1 MTLGERTAYA
11 GPVSA
16 IEGIER
22 RLKARLWGDPVRP
35 GDVMIALG
43 AAAIQIAG
51 TYFAARHQPT
61 RRSLDALAFFLLAVG
76 PAGLLIRRRYPVV
89 VLAVAFAST
98 HAYSVIGYGRGPI
111 FASLIVAFFTAIMRG
126 HRFAAMVSLP
136 LGYVSFL
143 WLGWALGRERAPTL
157 AAALGLAAW
166 LLVLFSAAEIRR
178 VRRDRALEA
187 QRTREEEAKR
197 RAGEERMRIA
207 RELHDVLAHNISL
220 INVQAGVALHL
231 IDERPEQARTALAAI
246 KQASK
251 DALREMRSVIDVLRQ
266 VDDEE
271 PRTPTAGLSELDDLV
286 ARAAQAGLPVRTEVE
301 GNARPVPPEVDLA
314 ALRIVQEALTN
325 VRRHAGS
332 ATAMVL
338 VAYGDRD
345 LTVQVDDDGPGGTNA
360 TASGGGK
367 GLIGMRERVA
377 ALGGEI
383 EAGPRPGGGFRVRA
397 RLPLDGEA

>member
-76 PAGLLIRRRYPVV
+76 PAALLIRRRYPVV

-143 WLGWALGRERAPTL
+143 WLG
-157 AAALGLAAW
+157 
-166 LLVLFSAAEIRR
+166 
-178 VRRDRALEA
+178 
-187 QRTREEEAKR
+187 
-197 RAGEERMRIA
+197 
-207 RELHDVLAHNISL
+207 
-220 INVQAGVALHL
+220 
-231 IDERPEQARTALAAI
+231 
-246 KQASK
+246 
-251 DALREMRSVIDVLRQ
+251 
-266 VDDEE
+266 
-271 PRTPTAGLSELDDLV
+271 
-286 ARAAQAGLPVRTEVE
+286 
-301 GNARPVPPEVDLA
+301 
-314 ALRIVQEALTN
+314 
-325 VRRHAGS
+325 
-332 ATAMVL
+332 
-338 VAYGDRD
+338 
-345 LTVQVDDDGPGGTNA
+345 
-360 TASGGGK
+360 
-367 GLIGMRERVA
+367 
-377 ALGGEI
+377 
-383 EAGPRPGGGFRVRA
+383 
-397 RLPLDGEA
+397 